1 MERNYLSESHRK
13 HSEALGKEI
22 EEMSKHPMSREQMKA
37 QCDRIL
43 EESEKAKKK

>member
-1 MERNYLSESHRK
+1 MSESHRK
-13 HSEALGKEI
+13 HAEACLKAV

-43 EESEKAKKK
+43 TESEKSGKK